1 MSKSKILVITRNELL
16 YLGLEACKLSTYE
29 RKYSAELKMNFQCPF
44 AILLLIIGHVL
55 ASIANLHVNADSFSL
70 AERKL
75 LKIIRHEEQFFL
87 QNQNF
92 INDPKELS
100 RKAQDLVSLYES
112 YLAENPNDTNA
123 LILFGKFLNK
133 VGQKSIAIDFF
144 LKADTLNPKLAVV
157 KQQIGNFLVENEKPL
172 EALPFFISAI
182 QIDPLVP
189 DYHFHLGN
197 FLHIYKEKIS
207 MSQILGQKSVEQFS
221 HECFAKAAEKRP
233 ISFEY
238 RLRFAQS
245 FFDYPEC
252 NRNKAIAV
260 WDKIMSDFNSSLKKS
275 EIDYINLCKAR
286 IMLELNQNEQ
296 AGLLVQEV
304 STKAL
309 VKSKKELLENINKKP
324 KNPNSNKE
332 IKGDKTGNIGI
343 SNYDPHIARL
353 KLITEKL
360 IEEKL
365 IKQLHSDRIRANQ
378 ETNGE
383 IRFSVNSDL
392 ETSD

>member
-1 MSKSKILVITRNELL
+1 
-16 YLGLEACKLSTYE
+16 
-29 RKYSAELKMNFQCPF
+29 MNFQCPF
-44 AILLLIIGHVL
+44 AVLSLIIAHVL
-55 ASIANLHVNADSFSL
+55 ASIANLHGNADSFSL
-70 AERKL
+70 ADRKL
-75 LKIIRHEEQFFL
+75 LKIIRHEEQFFS

-92 INDPKELS
+92 VNDPKELS

-133 VGQKSIAIDFF
+133 VGQKSHAIDFF
-144 LKADTLNPKLAVV
+144 LKADTINPKLAVV

-172 EALPFFISAI
+172 EALPFFTSAI

-207 MSQILGQKSVEQFS
+207 MSQILGQKSVELFS

-233 ISFEY
+233 TSFEY

-245 FFDYPEC
+245 FFDCPEY
-252 NRNKAIAV
+252 NRNDAIAV

-275 EIDYINLCKAR
+275 EIDYIKLCKAR
-286 IMLELNQNEQ
+286 IMLDLKQNEQ
-296 AGLLVQEV
+296 ADLLVREV

-309 VKSKKELLENINKKP
+309 VKSKKEILDYINKKP
-324 KNPNSNKE
+324 KKPKSNKE

-360 IEEKL
+360 MEEKL
-365 IKQLHSDRIRANQ
+365 IKELHADHARANQ

-392 ETSD
+392 DTSD